1 VEKLDKYRQIVREVV
16 RRHSQRR
23 MSVEGI
29 EVYAVE
35 DVPGDHYQVIRN
47 GWANNRWYYGVILHI
62 DIRDGKVWIQ
72 HDGIEDGV
80 AMELVEMGIPRE
92 DIVLGF
98 QEPFARQFTEF
109 AVR

>member
-1 VEKLDKYRQIVREVV
+1 MFN
-16 RRHSQRR
+16 H
-23 MSVEGI
+23 GI

-35 DVPGDHYQVIRN
+35 DVPGDHYLVIRN
-47 GWANNRWYYGVILHI
+47 GWVNKRWYYGVILHI

-80 AMELVEMGIPRE
+80 APELVEIGVSRE

-98 QEPFARQFTEF
+98 QAPFARKFTEF
-109 AVR
+109 AVG

>member
-1 VEKLDKYRQIVREVV
+1 MEKTEKYRQIVREVI
-16 RRHSQRR
+16 RRHSQLR
-23 MSVEGI
+23 MPEGI

-35 DVPGDHYQVIRN
+35 DVPRDHYQVVRN
-47 GWANNRWYYGVILHI
+47 GWSRNHWYYGVILHV

-80 AMELVEMGIPRE
+80 ALELVEMGIPRE

-98 QEPFARQFTEF
+98 QEPHARQFTEF
-109 AVR
+109 AVG